1 MMEIKSYIRHLLKNK
16 LYGLVTVLG
25 FAISMTFVLLL
36 SIYIQEELAVD
47 EFHVH
52 KDRIYRME
60 NEAVDFSPPIAQ
72 DLKNSIPE
80 IETFTRV
87 LDSDGRISTAD
98 SQKMKFDYLGVD
110 DSFFEMFSFPLIKGR
125 PKEVLQTPN
134 SIVLSKSL
142 ALRLFGT
149 LDVVDKQVS
158 INTEHK
164 FMVTGIMDDF
174 PKNTHFKPQDAIVN
188 FKAFK
193 TLWGFETI
201 LEEYGFASV
210 SMYFLAKPN
219 TNLSAKAPEILERF
233 KKEYWLY
240 KDGWAHSLVFTPLQ
254 ELYFSPKEGNGTQSN
269 SKTLVVV
276 LSIIVLLILIL
287 AIGNYINLTIAQAT
301 FRGKEVAIKKLLG
314 SSKGRLLLQ
323 FVRES
328 MLLTG
333 IALLLSL
340 VLLKLVEPVFNSL
353 LNTQID
359 LDAKIGFWNLLKIVS
374 VFGFIGAFSGIVPAL
389 KISSFRP
396 IEVVR
401 GQLRK
406 KAKTVYG
413 KVFITF
419 QYTVTIGLLICSW
432 IIVKQTNF
440 LRSKEL
446 GFSKDN
452 IVQIEYLGAMN
463 EKATIKNALL
473 NIPGV
478 EDVSLT
484 WQSPLDGGSNQ
495 TFDYNGKPMS
505 FQEIAIDSSFF
516 SVFDIKMTP
525 TQVAKAQNGVYL
537 NEAAI
542 SALEIT
548 DDPVSFKMEQFT
560 VPIIGITNNFNFNH
574 LRENIGPLMLRD
586 LGESFYPQN
595 IFVRINGK
603 GMFKTLDEIK
613 STYAGLLDKTPFEVR
628 FVDETINNWYINEE
642 RTGKIIGYFTLLSFI
657 ISVMGIVAMSVFYM
671 QQRRKEVGIRKVNG
685 ASITQILSM
694 LNKDYIKWVGVAF
707 VLAVPISWYAL
718 QSWLQGFAYKT
729 TLSWWVFALS
739 GLTALCIA
747 LLTVSWQSIKTASAN
762 PVEALRD
769 E

>member
-1 MMEIKSYIRHLLKNK
+1 MVIQSYIRHLLKNK
-16 LYGLVTVLG
+16 LYSIVTVLG

-36 SIYIQEELAVD
+36 SIYIQEELTVD
-47 EFHVH
+47 EFHAN
-52 KDRIYRME
+52 KERIYRME

-80 IETFTRV
+80 IESFTRV

-98 SQKMKFDYLGVD
+98 SQKIKFDYLGVD
-110 DSFFEMFSFPLIKGR
+110 ASFFEIFSFPLLEGR
-125 PKEVLQTPN
+125 ASEVLQTPN

-142 ALRLFGT
+142 ALQLFGT
-149 LDVVDKQVS
+149 TNVVNKQVS

-164 FMVTGIMDDF
+164 FLVTGIMDDF
-174 PKNTHFKPQDAIVN
+174 PKHTHFKPQDAIVN
-188 FKAFK
+188 FRAFK
-193 TLWGFETI
+193 TLWGFENI

-219 TNLSAKAPEILERF
+219 TNLPAKAPEILERF
-233 KKEYWLY
+233 NKEYWLY
-240 KDGWAHSLVFTPLQ
+240 QEGWANSLMFTPLQ
-254 ELYFSPKEGNGTQSN
+254 DLYFSTKEGNGTQSN
-269 SKTLVVV
+269 SKTLIVV

-314 SSKGRLLLQ
+314 SSKGSLLLQ

-328 MLLTG
+328 MLLTA
-333 IALLLSL
+333 IALILSL
-340 VLLKLVEPVFNSL
+340 FFLKLVEPIFNFL
-353 LNTQID
+353 LNTQLD
-359 LDAKIGFWNLLKIVS
+359 LNAKIGFWNIVKITIVYCL
-374 VFGFIGAFSGIVPAL
+374 IGAVSGIVPAL
-389 KISSFRP
+389 KISSFKP

-432 IIVKQTNF
+432 VIVKQTNF
-440 LRSKEL
+440 LRQTDL

-478 EDVSLT
+478 EDVSLS
-484 WQSPLDGGSNQ
+484 WQSPLSGGSNQ

-505 FQEIAIDSSFF
+505 FQEFAIDSSFF
-516 SVFDIKMTP
+516 NVFNIKMAP
-525 TQVAKAQNGVYL
+525 THVAKTENGVYL

-542 SALEIT
+542 NALEIS
-548 DDPVSFKMEQFT
+548 DDPVAFKMGDQT
-560 VPIIGITNNFNFNH
+560 IPILGTTNNFNFNN
-574 LRENIGPLMLRD
+574 LRQNIGPLMMRN
-586 LGESFYPQN
+586 LGDFFYPQN
-595 IFVRINGK
+595 IFIRINGN
-603 GMFKTLDEIK
+603 GLFKTLDEIK
-613 STYAGLLDKTPFEVR
+613 ETYAALLDKTPFEIK
-628 FVDETINNWYINEE
+628 FVDETINNWYVKEE
-642 RTGKIIGYFTLLSFI
+642 RTGKIIGYFTVLSFI
-657 ISVMGIVAMSVFYM
+657 ISIMGIVAMSAFYM
-671 QQRRKEVGIRKVNG
+671 QQRRKEVGIRRVNG
-685 ASITQILSM
+685 ASIAQILSM

-707 VLAVPISWYAL
+707 VIATPITWFAL

-729 TLSWWVFALS
+729 SINWWVFVLS
-739 GLTALCIA
+739 GLIALCIA
-747 LLTVSWQSIKTASAN
+747 LLTVSWQSIKTAAAN
-762 PVEALRD
+762 PVDTLRN

>member
-1 MMEIKSYIRHLLKNK
+1 MGIRSYIRHLLKNK
-16 LYGLVTVLG
+16 LYGIVTVLG

-47 EFHVH
+47 EFHAN

-98 SQKMKFDYLGVD
+98 SQKIKFDYLGVD
-110 DSFFEMFSFPLIKGR
+110 ASFFEMFSFPLTKGR

-149 LDVVDKQVS
+149 IDAVDKQVS

-164 FMVTGIMDDF
+164 FTVAGIMEDF

-188 FKAFK
+188 FSAFK
-193 TLWGFETI
+193 KLWGFETI
-201 LEEYGFASV
+201 LEEYGFASI
-210 SMYFLAKPN
+210 SIYFLAKPN
-219 TNLSAKAPEILERF
+219 TNLPAKAPEILERF

-240 KDGWAHSLVFTPLQ
+240 EEGWANTLMFTPLKD
-254 ELYFSPKEGNGTQSN
+254 LYFSPKEGNGTQSN
-269 SKTLVVV
+269 SKTLIVV

-314 SSKGRLLLQ
+314 SSKGSLLLQ

-333 IALLLSL
+333 IALILSL
-340 VLLKLVEPVFNSL
+340 FLLKLVEPIFNSL

-359 LDAKIGFWNLLKIVS
+359 LNTKIGFWNMLKIITI
-374 VFGFIGAFSGIVPAL
+374 FGFIGAFSGIVPAL
-389 KISSFRP
+389 KISSFKP

-440 LRSKEL
+440 LRNKEL

-484 WQSPLDGGSNQ
+484 WQSPLSGGSNQ
-495 TFDYNGKPMS
+495 TFDNNGKPMS
-505 FQEIAIDSSFF
+505 FQEFAIDSSFF
-516 SVFDIKMTP
+516 NVFDIKMTR
-525 TQVAKAQNGVYL
+525 TQVAKAENGVYL
-537 NEAAI
+537 NEAALK
-542 SALEIT
+542 ALEIT
-548 DDPVSFKMEQFT
+548 EDPVAFKMEENT
-560 VPIIGITNNFNFNH
+560 VPILGTTNNFNFNN

-586 LGESFYPQN
+586 LGETFYPQN
-595 IFVRINGK
+595 IFVRINAK

-613 STYAGLLDKTPFEVR
+613 AAYAGLLDKTPFEVR
-628 FVDETINNWYINEE
+628 FVDETINKWYIKEE
-642 RTGKIIGYFTLLSFI
+642 RTAKIIGYFTLLSFI
-657 ISVMGIVAMSVFYM
+657 ISVMGIIAMSVFYM

-729 TLSWWVFALS
+729 TISWWVFALS

-747 LLTVSWQSIKTASAN
+747 LLTVSWQSIKTAAAN